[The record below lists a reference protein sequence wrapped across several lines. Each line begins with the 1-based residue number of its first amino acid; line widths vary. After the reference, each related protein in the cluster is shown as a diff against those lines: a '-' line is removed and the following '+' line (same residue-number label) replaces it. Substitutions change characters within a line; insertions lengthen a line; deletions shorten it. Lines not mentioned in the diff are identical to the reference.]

1 MKRFFDKFL
10 LGLLWLLSITLATT
24 FWMNTNYGF
33 DVLSAA
39 HWEYLG
45 TLQAHQTEIK
55 PDFYISL
62 IIALFI
68 ALFGLYLIV
77 RPRPRHIKLTESTT
91 PKSNTLVIAQPTTV
105 QQAPKTEPETTK
117 TKSDFTPRPAPT
129 ISLSNRPISPMGLR
143 PPTTH
148 PLTTVNKQTLQPT
161 QKTTIPTP
169 PIQNTNSHEIERALE
184 TNEYIVKKCDRVGK
198 LQNPIVAIAYDQSV
212 WIIATKASPN
222 TMVDAIQTLIT
233 IFDDTLGE
241 TANDITLRGF
251 IIEPTETVQRNDNLI
266 TTFDNTGDF
275 IKYVSEHKNT
285 KPEDYDAELF
295 DAFSTYISTVTGYI
309 GKA

>member
-62 IIALFI
+62 IVALFI

-105 QQAPKTEPETTK
+105 QQARKTEPEISK

-143 PPTTH
+143 PPTQRSTA
-148 PLTTVNKQTLQPT
+148 TV
-161 QKTTIPTP
+161 PTP
-169 PIQNTNSHEIERALE
+169 PLQSEQKINAPAPTVQNTNSPEIQHALE
-184 TNEYIVKKCDRVGK
+184 SSEYIIKKCDRIGK
-198 LQNPIVAIAYDQSV
+198 LQNPTVAIAYDQSV